1 MAHVVFTSYAQHDRD
16 RYLERFV
23 EEFRK
28 ELKGIVVG
36 RDPDE
41 LTFFD
46 RDDVQAGDRWSEK
59 IIKAVNEAD
68 MLLCLM
74 SPAYFTRP
82 WCGRE
87 VQAFIDRERRM
98 PAAFNGGPFIV
109 PVWWRMPP
117 APRPLPSRLGQ
128 FNYRDAGFPE
138 AYAIDGVRGLAR
150 QRKLLQVSRVVDTLV
165 KLVGASLAKPARLPG
180 GMPVANIEEIVN
192 AFDEQQPFDVRLLA
206 LTAGGDAFKPTQ
218 ADLTVAAAAERTA
231 ERLAVFIRPLETG
244 PGLGARVKKA
254 QGEQQVLL
262 VVVNATT
269 AIDPA
274 LLEINS
280 LDLPNLALLLI
291 DSSVPAIGAD
301 VWLAGVPAGAMANA
315 KASGL
320 MRVVAPGDLAA
331 QTERLV
337 DDARRRL
344 MAGAPAAKVEAPNV
358 VERERQQGIST
369 DAVSNLTG
377 PGAEKTS

>member
-1 MAHVVFTSYAQHDRD
+1 MAHVVFTSYAQRDRD

-23 EEFRK
+23 EEFRE
-28 ELKGIVVG
+28 ELQGIVVG

-46 RDDVQAGDRWSEK
+46 RDDVQAGDRWSDK
-59 IIKAVNEAD
+59 IIKAVNEAHV
-68 MLLCLM
+68 LLCLM

-87 VQAFIDRERRM
+87 VQAFIDRESRL

-109 PVWWRMPP
+109 PIWWRMPP

-138 AYAIDGVRGLAR
+138 AYALDGVRGLAR

-165 KLVGASLAKPARLPG
+165 KLVGASLAKPDRLPDG
-180 GMPVANIEEIVN
+180 TPAANIEEIIN

-206 LTAGGDAFKPTQ
+206 LTTGGDAFKPTQ
-218 ADLTVAAAAERTA
+218 ADPTVATATELAA

-244 PGLGARVKKA
+244 PGLSARVKQA
-254 QGEQQVLL
+254 QDEQQVLL
-262 VVVNATT
+262 VVVDAAG

-274 LLEINS
+274 LLEINALNLPS
-280 LDLPNLALLLI
+280 LAVLLI
-291 DSSVPAIGAD
+291 DTNVPATGVD
-301 VWLAGVPAGAMANA
+301 VWLAGIPAGALANA

-337 DDARRRL
+337 EDARRRL

-369 DAVSNLTG
+369 DAVSTLTG
-377 PGAEKTS
+377 PGAGKTP